1 MMESVSQANACNNAR
16 IAAYNGGS
24 MRYYAGTKPAS
35 VAAGLGGAT
44 LLATNALAATA
55 FPSSANRVLT
65 ANAITG
71 ANAVATWTIGFAAA
85 FASDGTTMISIHG
98 VGTSGS
104 GQECIVN
111 STSCTAGIAV
121 NTTSFTITQPDGA

>member
-1 MMESVSQANACNNAR
+1 MLESVAQANACNNAR
-16 IAAYNGGS
+16 IAAYNSGTI
-24 MRYYAGTKPAS
+24 RYYAGTKPAS
-35 VAAGLGGAT
+35 VAAGIGGAT
-44 LLATNALAATA
+44 LLATNTFGATA

-65 ANAITG
+65 ANSITG
-71 ANAVATWTIGFAAA
+71 ANAVSTGTIGFAAA
-85 FASDGTTMISIHG
+85 FASDGTTIVSIHS

-104 GQECIVN
+104 GAECIVN